1 MQYKEETQP
10 HTRMMK
16 CTLEIEPSR
25 SYWHLCESTGG
36 SVSKEKAFEESVFGS
51 KTFLR
56 VERLIA
62 DMRHRYDAYPFALEV
77 LGKWRPMELSDRA
90 LICHWHTQLADPI
103 YRKFT
108 GDYLVERYY
117 GPAGNVDNDMT
128 SRWIEL
134 TVPDRWQIPT
144 RNKIASKMLT
154 SALSA
159 GIIAS
164 NRNPR
169 PILFPRVSDLALC
182 YLMYLLREI
191 QYEGSAISNPYLT
204 SVGLDQDEA
213 VRRIRGIRELGFSKQ
228 GDLLQF
234 DWQHD
239 SMMAW
244 ACSAGILA
252 EVDNETNNMQRA
264 AT

>member
-1 MQYKEETQP
+1 
-10 HTRMMK
+10 MMK

-25 SYWHLCESTGG
+25 SYWQLCG
-36 SVSKEKAFEESVFGS
+36 SVDGSVTNEKAFEESVFGS
-51 KTFLR
+51 KTYLR
-56 VERLIA
+56 VQRLLA
-62 DMRHRYDAYPFALEV
+62 DMRHRYDAYPFALAV
-77 LGKWRPMELSDRA
+77 LGKCSPIELSDRA

-108 GDYLVERYY
+108 GEYLVERYY
-117 GPAGNVDNDMT
+117 GPAGNVDNDMV

-154 SALSA
+154 SALTA
-159 GIIAS
+159 GIIGS

-169 PILFPRVSDLALC
+169 PIHFPRVSDFAVT

-191 QYEGSAISNPYLT
+191 EYKGTAISNPYLT
-204 SVGLDQDEA
+204 SVGLDQEEA
-213 VRRIRGIRELGFSKQ
+213 IRRFRAIRELGFSRQ
-228 GDLLQF
+228 GDLIHF
-234 DWQHD
+234 DWKHN
-239 SMMAW
+239 SMMEW
-244 ACSAGILA
+244 ARSEGILSESA
-252 EVDNETNNMQRA
+252 LRS